1 MRWRR
6 RTTIET
12 SLSEWGCHPEG
23 WPETGLSEGGQ
34 FLPAV
39 ESHVRQAEFS
49 GFTQMGQ
56 IRSRALK
63 GIVASSLFACVKG
76 WACNRLRVRSAIVE
90 EWVWCRI
97 KL

>member
-1 MRWRR
+1 MHLRCVAPDFLAVAVP
-6 RTTIET
+6 
-12 SLSEWGCHPEG
+12 SPEKQ
-23 WPETGLSEGGQ
+23 GLSEGGQ

-63 GIVASSLFACVKG
+63 GIVASSLFACVEG
-76 WACNRLRVRSAIVE
+76 WVCNRLRVRSAIMK